1 MGLENPASNA
11 VVVSGELRLAG
22 DFVSEKGNVM
32 AKVSAVIK
40 ITAVNPNA
48 PPQYTGPTTIAD
60 AVVGQGLALQ
70 GFDPDNDQITWSVD
84 PANAEQVSVSPAGVL
99 TPLVPLNG
107 EAITVWLDDGK
118 A

>member
-1 MGLENPASNA
+1 MSGSRIEGGALELSGTLVNA
-11 VVVSGELRLAG
+11 EGQ
-22 DFVSEKGNVM
+22 VM
-32 AKVSAVIK
+32 AKVAAVIK

-70 GFDPDNDQITWSVD
+70 GFDPDNDPITWSVD
-84 PANAEQVSVSPAGVL
+84 PTNKEQVSVSPAGVL